1 VSLRLRITIIALLT
15 ALAAGCATPGQHKD
29 SAPAG
34 EDSIIRT
41 MAPVGSDA
49 ERKQRELDETSTGI
63 AIGSKGKDP
72 SKPPAKGEVELGT
85 GKFINEQAAKALA
98 PKAAADGQITF
109 NFDNTPIQAVVQNIL
124 GELLKRNY
132 TIAPGVQGNVT
143 FSTAKPINLDQ
154 AMSILEM
161 LLSWTKNSLVFK
173 DGRYIVTT
181 VTDAIP
187 GNLAPTI
194 SAPNLPN
201 GYSVRVFPLKYVS
214 PTEMA
219 KILKPYARAD
229 AVVSAD
235 AARSMMVLA
244 GNQGELENYARVI
257 QIFDVDWLK
266 GMSVGVYALQH
277 AEVAKIMTEMD
288 KIFGASGESP
298 LAGMFRFIP
307 IDSTNSV
314 VVITP
319 QVTYLE
325 QAEKWLHRLDV
336 GAGDSATQLYVYD
349 VKNVKAVDLSD
360 HLISIFIGGSSSS
373 GARRTSTSGS
383 VAPGLRSSSI
393 GGAGGGI
400 GGSALGGST
409 LGGGIGGAT
418 TGLNQGARQG
428 YAGGNAPAG
437 AAAQAPAASGGA
449 AAKDSDIRITAVEEN
464 NQLLVMAT
472 PFEWDSITSAIRRL
486 DVSPL
491 QVQIEAKVLEVSLT
505 GNLSYGVQWYLTG
518 LIGTA
523 PGSAEANGNYNY
535 IPNGGPNFTGN
546 SHDRHRLS
554 LGASKAGVGPT
565 KDGGL
570 FYSFLNKNFEA
581 AINAMQGDSTAKT
594 LSTPSLVVMNNQS
607 ATITSGTQIPINS
620 VSLAP
625 GVIGATTAGTTTTS
639 STYSQVSY
647 ISTGI
652 TLTITPRVN
661 PGGLVYMDIQQEV
674 SSPGAGYDP
683 TSGVNPPIN
692 QRQLQTQVAVQSGE
706 TVLLGGL
713 IQESNTDTQNGLPGL
728 INIPIIGKLFGNTAK
743 NRNRTELIVL
753 VTPRVIRNQ
762 EEART
767 MTEEYQNKFESLAPL
782 RAKGA
787 PLTPPPSPPDSPVE
801 KVTPIPDKGFVP
813 AETLPM
819 PNPDKQH

>member
-1 VSLRLRITIIALLT
+1 MSLRLRITIIALLT

-85 GKFINEQAAKALA
+85 GKFINEQAAKALT

-173 DGRYIVTT
+173 DGRYIVTA
-181 VTDAIP
+181 VADAIP

-194 SAPNLPN
+194 SAPTLPN

-288 KIFGASGESP
+288 KIFGATGESP

-400 GGSALGGST
+400 GGSTLGGSS
-409 LGGGIGGAT
+409 LGGGVGGAT
-418 TGLNQGARQG
+418 TGLNQART
-428 YAGGNAPAG
+428 NNLPTNAG
-437 AAAQAPAASGGA
+437 ANGGSAPAASGGA

-464 NQLLVMAT
+464 NQLLIMAT

-486 DVSPL
+486 DVPPL
-491 QVQIEAKVLEVSLT
+491 QVQIEAKVLEVI
-505 GNLSYGVQWYLTG
+505 LSGDLNYGVQWYLNG
-518 LIGTA
+518 LIGTGA
-523 PGSAEANGNYNY
+523 GSAEANGNYNY
-535 IPNGGPNFTGN
+535 NPPGVNNGRDFTGN
-546 SHDRHRLS
+546 SHDRHRTS
-554 LGASKAGVGPT
+554 LGATTAGPGPVAN
-565 KDGGL
+565 GGL
-570 FYSFLNKNFEA
+570 FYSFLNKNFEV
-581 AINAMQGDSTAKT
+581 AINALQTKGLTKA
-594 LSTPSLVVMNNQS
+594 LATPSLVVMNNQS
-607 ATITSGTQIPINS
+607 ATIMSGSQIPITT

-625 GVIGATTAGTTTTS
+625 GVIGTTGTGTSTTS
-639 STYSQVSY
+639 SSYNSVNY
-647 ISTGI
+647 ISTGT

-674 SSPGAGYDP
+674 SSPAQAAPGA
-683 TSGVNPPIN
+683 NPAIN

-713 IQESNTDTQNGLPGL
+713 IQENNSTVETGLPGL
-728 INIPIIGKLFGNTAK
+728 VNIPIIGKLFGNTT
-743 NRNRTELIVL
+743 NHRDRTELIIL
-753 VTPRVIRNQ
+753 ITPRVIRNQ

-782 RAKGA
+782 RAKGTVLA
-787 PLTPPPSPPDSPVE
+787 PPVPTSSPDA
-801 KVTPIPDKGFVP
+801 PIKNTNGSDKGFVP
-813 AETLPM
+813 AETVPM

>member
-1 VSLRLRITIIALLT
+1 MSLRLRITIIALLT

-29 SAPAG
+29 SAPSG

-85 GKFINEQAAKALA
+85 GKFINDQAAKALA
-98 PKAAADGQITF
+98 PKAAATDGQITF

-360 HLISIFIGGSSSS
+360 HLISIFIGGSSAS

-383 VAPGLRSSSI
+383 VAPGMRSSSI

-400 GGSALGGST
+400 GGGALGGGLS
-409 LGGGIGGAT
+409 GGIGGAT
-418 TGLNQGARQG
+418 TGLNQARTNNMPAITGA
-428 YAGGNAPAG
+428 NSG
-437 AAAQAPAASGGA
+437 AAPAASGGT

-491 QVQIEAKVLEVSLT
+491 QVQIEAKVLEVTLS
-505 GNLSYGVQWYLTG
+505 GDLSYGVQWYLAG
-518 LIGTA
+518 LIGT
-523 PGSAEANGNYNY
+523 PTGSAEANGNYTY
-535 IPNGGPNFTGN
+535 TPNGGPSFTGN
-546 SHDRHRLS
+546 SHDRHRAS
-554 LGASKAGVGPT
+554 LGATGSTAPT
-565 KDGGL
+565 AAGGL
-570 FYSFLNKNFEA
+570 FYSFLNKNFEV
-581 AINAMQGDSTAKT
+581 AINAMQSSNVAKS
-594 LSTPSLVVMNNQS
+594 LATPSLVVMNNQS
-607 ATITSGTQIPINS
+607 ATIMSGTQIPITT
-620 VSLAP
+620 VSLSP
-625 GVIGATTAGTTTTS
+625 YTTTGTTPGTGGGTTS
-639 STYSQVSY
+639 SAYNSVNY
-647 ISTGI
+647 ISTGT

-674 SSPGAGYDP
+674 STPGPTPAG
-683 TSGVNPPIN
+683 GGNPPIN

-713 IQESNTDTQNGLPGL
+713 IQESNTEGDQGLPGL
-728 INIPIIGKLFGNTAK
+728 VNIPIIGKLFGNTNK
-743 NRNRTELIVL
+743 SRNRTELIVL
-753 VTPRVIRNQ
+753 ITPRVIRNQ

-782 RAKGA
+782 RAKGTVLA
-787 PLTPPPSPPDSPVE
+787 PPTPTPSPDA
-801 KVTPIPDKGFVP
+801 PIKNTANPDKGFVP
-813 AETLPM
+813 AETVPM
-819 PNPDKQH
+819 PNTDKQH

>member
-1 VSLRLRITIIALLT
+1 MSLHLRITIIALLT

-187 GNLAPTI
+187 GNLAPTVA
-194 SAPNLPN
+194 APNLPN
-201 GYSVRVFPLKYVS
+201 GYSVRVFPLQYVS

-257 QIFDVDWLK
+257 KIFDVDWLK

-288 KIFGASGESP
+288 KIFGATGESP

-400 GGSALGGST
+400 GGSTLGGSS

-418 TGLNQGARQG
+418 TGLNQARTNNMPANTGNNGGA
-428 YAGGNAPAG
+428 APAT
-437 AAAQAPAASGGA
+437 SGGA

-491 QVQIEAKVLEVSLT
+491 QVQIEAKVLEVTLS
-505 GNLSYGVQWYLTG
+505 GDLSYGVQWYLAG
-518 LIGTA
+518 LIGTGG
-523 PGSAEANGNYNY
+523 GSAEANGNY
-535 IPNGGPNFTGN
+535 GPNFTGN
-546 SHDRHRLS
+546 SHDRHRAS
-554 LGASKAGVGPT
+554 LGVSAGPGPT
-565 KDGGL
+565 ADGGL
-570 FYSFLNKNFEA
+570 FYSFLNKNFEV
-581 AINAMQGDSTAKT
+581 AINAMQTNSVAKS
-594 LSTPSLVVMNNQS
+594 LATPSLVVMNNQS
-607 ATITSGTQIPINS
+607 ATIMSGTQIPITT
-620 VSLAP
+620 VSLSP
-625 GVIGATTAGTTTTS
+625 YATTGTNTGTGVGTTS
-639 STYSQVSY
+639 SAYNSVNY
-647 ISTGI
+647 ISTGT

-674 SSPGAGYDP
+674 STPGSAPAG
-683 TSGVNPPIN
+683 TNPPIN

-713 IQESNTDTQNGLPGL
+713 IQESNTEGDAGLPGL
-728 INIPIIGKLFGNTAK
+728 VNIPILGKLFGNTSK
-743 NRNRTELIVL
+743 HRNRTELIVL
-753 VTPRVIRNQ
+753 ITPRVIRNQ

-787 PLTPPPSPPDSPVE
+787 VLAPPVPTPSPDAPVKNANE
-801 KVTPIPDKGFVP
+801 PDKGFVP
-813 AETLPM
+813 AETVPM
-819 PNPDKQH
+819 PNTDKQH

>member
-1 VSLRLRITIIALLT
+1 MSLRLRITIIALLT

-29 SAPAG
+29 SSASG

-85 GKFINEQAAKALA
+85 GKFINEQAAKALT

-277 AEVAKIMTEMD
+277 AEVTKIMTEMD

-383 VAPGLRSSSI
+383 VAPGMRSSSI

-400 GGSALGGST
+400 GGST

-418 TGLNQGARQG
+418 TGLNQARTNNMPANTGAN
-428 YAGGNAPAG
+428 GGG
-437 AAAQAPAASGGA
+437 TAPAASGGA

-491 QVQIEAKVLEVSLT
+491 QVQIEAKVLEVTLS
-505 GNLSYGVQWYLTG
+505 GDLSYGVQWYLAG
-518 LIGTA
+518 LIGTGS
-523 PGSAEANGNYNY
+523 GSAQANGNY
-535 IPNGGPNFTGN
+535 GPNFTGN
-546 SHDRHRLS
+546 SHDRHRTS
-554 LGASKAGVGPT
+554 LGVSAGPGPT
-565 KDGGL
+565 ADGGI
-570 FYSFLNKNFEA
+570 FYSFLNKNFEV
-581 AINAMQGDSTAKT
+581 AINAMQSNNVAKS
-594 LSTPSLVVMNNQS
+594 LATPSLVVMNNQS
-607 ATITSGTQIPINS
+607 ATIMSGTQIPITT
-620 VSLAP
+620 VSLSP
-625 GVIGATTAGTTTTS
+625 YSTTGTNTGTSGIGTTS
-639 STYSQVSY
+639 SAYNSVNY
-647 ISTGI
+647 IPTGT

-674 SSPGAGYDP
+674 STPGSAPAG
-683 TSGVNPPIN
+683 TNPPIN

-713 IQESNTDTQNGLPGL
+713 IQESNTEGDVGLPGL
-728 INIPIIGKLFGNTAK
+728 VNIPILGKLFGNTSK
-743 NRNRTELIVL
+743 RRNRTELIIL
-753 VTPRVIRNQ
+753 ITPRVIRNQ

-782 RAKGA
+782 RAKGTVLA
-787 PLTPPPSPPDSPVE
+787 PPVPTPSPDAPVKNAHE
-801 KVTPIPDKGFVP
+801 PDKGFVP
-813 AETLPM
+813 AETVPM
-819 PNPDKQH
+819 PNTDKQH